1 MAQGKQGAMPSPGAD
16 LLHSAQHGLLA
27 TGALQVDL
35 LRLAKLRLGAELGLD
50 GRSTRALARLA
61 QLVHASAEERE
72 RQPQGNQA
80 GGPRADGLR
89 LFVRTSQRCRRGG
102 SRCRLVG
109 IGGEGAVLHRAL
121 PRVAG
126 RRGRRPCSPSGV
138 RELVLSS
145 AGMAWLVLAAFRRR
159 RWRDAEGAR
168 DARLRGRRAFGLEPQ
183 GILVG
188 APTQDEP

>member
-1 MAQGKQGAMPSPGAD
+1 MAQGKQGVMPSPGAD

-61 QLVHASAEERE
+61 QLVQASAEERE

-89 LFVRTSQRCRRGG
+89 LFVRTSQSRREG
-102 SRCRLVG
+102 SRCLLVG